1 MFPPE
6 APPYATFEDNEDELP
21 ARIIRSVRLRVGRGG
36 RRMLDRRDIGL
47 RTMFIKRP
55 KLDQPSD
62 VVNPMD
68 RNDEDEGEEEEEDHE
83 RRRRIEE
90 QWRYDQ
96 DDMPAVGPQGQDEQ
110 DRVLVDEYQTKY
122 VEFFAV
128 LVFPLTSA
136 ISKVLATCNN
146 YLGRQRSGGI
156 SNR

>member
-1 MFPPE
+1 M
-6 APPYATFEDNEDELP
+6 
-21 ARIIRSVRLRVGRGG
+21 RLRVGRGG

-55 KLDQPSD
+55 KLDPPSD
-62 VVNPMD
+62 VLSSMD
-68 RNDEDEGEEEEEDHE
+68 RDDEDKGEEEEKSE

-90 QWRYDQ
+90 QWKYDQ

-122 VEFFAV
+122 VKFLPV
-128 LVFPLTSA
+128 MIYPLINAT
-136 ISKVLATCNN
+136 SKVLAT
-146 YLGRQRSGGI
+146 YHDSLGRQRPGGI